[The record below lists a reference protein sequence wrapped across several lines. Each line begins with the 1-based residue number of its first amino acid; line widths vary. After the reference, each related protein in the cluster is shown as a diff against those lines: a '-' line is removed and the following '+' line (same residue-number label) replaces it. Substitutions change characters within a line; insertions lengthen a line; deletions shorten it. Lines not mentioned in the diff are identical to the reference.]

1 MSEQTFSYDRKMDR
15 MDGSRPDFHKNFEG
29 KEHSVC
35 LHDWAV
41 NFVEQYKYIQ
51 KTKHL

>member
-1 MSEQTFSYDRKMDR
+1 MAEQTFSYDRMD
-15 MDGSRPDFHKNFEG
+15 DSWPDFHKNLG
-29 KEHSVC
+29 IGISVC